1 MFLSLFLVTNV
12 LRLPLHAVKVYCD
25 TYTCSDGYEYMGGYE
40 GILCDG
46 DCDDN
51 KCCQKGMPG
60 VATTAT
66 QAFVSG
72 VIRSSLSF
80 RLIDCNI
87 VWFYTP
93 FVFPFVC
100 RVPTFPLSGKGLL

>member
-1 MFLSLFLVTNV
+1 MPIGEYVQHRQMRLSLFLVTNI

-25 TYTCSDGYEYMGGYE
+25 THTCSDGYEYMGGYE

-51 KCCQKGMPG
+51 KCCQKGKSG

-72 VIRSSLSF
+72 VIYYR
-80 RLIDCNI
+80 
-87 VWFYTP
+87 
-93 FVFPFVC
+93 
-100 RVPTFPLSGKGLL
+100 RVGS